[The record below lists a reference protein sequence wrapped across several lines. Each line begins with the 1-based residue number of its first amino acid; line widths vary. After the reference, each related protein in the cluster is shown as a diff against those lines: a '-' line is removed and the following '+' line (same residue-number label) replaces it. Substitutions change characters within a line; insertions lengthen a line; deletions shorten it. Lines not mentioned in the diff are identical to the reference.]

1 MDLQEAYY
9 IFGINAETIY
19 KMDIKKQY
27 YNLALKYHP
36 DKHQN
41 SLESTAYFQKIQE
54 AYHLLKKDMYDEYDS
69 TNMATDNETESTNT
83 HSMNYHDLLNIFFK
97 DNNIISSLLS
107 FIHFETLTMK
117 LFDNIDK
124 QDALDLYNYFF
135 QYRDILHI
143 SESWLD
149 SLKKIIIEKYNNI
162 HIYILE
168 PSLTEL
174 FSDRIYKLDVD
185 GNIYYVPLWYSEV
198 VFENELDIIVKCVP
212 KLPDNI
218 TIDENNNIIVDMIV
232 KMSESLFKEEYITIS
247 DIPSTINDPIIR
259 IPVSQ
264 LFIRSRQ
271 QYFLKGKGIIRI
283 NEKNIYSEERSDIIL
298 NIQIT

>member
-1 MDLQEAYY
+1 MDLEEAYY

-27 YNLALKYHP
+27 YKLALKYHP

-54 AYHLLKKDMYDEYDS
+54 AYHLLKKELNNEYDS
-69 TNMATDNETESTNT
+69 TNMATDNDSTNNT
-83 HSMNYHDLLNIFFK
+83 NSMNYHDLLNIFFK
-97 DNNIISSLLS
+97 DNNIISLLLS

-185 GNIYYVPLWYSEV
+185 GKIYYVPLWYSEL
-198 VFENELDIIVKCVP
+198 VFENDLDIIVKCVP

-247 DIPSTINDPIIR
+247 DIPSTINDSIMR